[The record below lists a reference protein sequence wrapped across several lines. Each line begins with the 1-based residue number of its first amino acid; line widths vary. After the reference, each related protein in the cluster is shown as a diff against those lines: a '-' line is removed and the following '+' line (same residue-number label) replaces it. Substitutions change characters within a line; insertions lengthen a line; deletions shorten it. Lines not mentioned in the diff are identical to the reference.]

1 MGVRQLFFAWHQRQL
16 GRVCIWNDTMLSSRV
31 RYSLLPPG
39 CNCVVSISRGGRLGC
54 WGPSHSAHALS
65 SPPPS
70 LPRPRA
76 VFLMCQTLIRCT
88 WWRSLAVVICRARE
102 TWCDR
107 RLEETKE
114 GSTVIVEA
122 MFVYVAVESQL
133 LRVG

>member
-1 MGVRQLFFAWHQRQL
+1 
-16 GRVCIWNDTMLSSRV
+16 
-31 RYSLLPPG
+31 
-39 CNCVVSISRGGRLGC
+39 
-54 WGPSHSAHALS
+54 
-65 SPPPS
+65 
-70 LPRPRA
+70 
-76 VFLMCQTLIRCT
+76 MCQTLIRCT

-133 LRVG
+133 LRVGCDDFPAQVEGEALVFTMVSSVVCLARLRIR